1 LWIRYPWIRDEG
13 KNARQKAKG
22 KRQKAKVRA
31 LILLPFAFVFLR
43 WPAMYLAKVKGC
55 VWCTAKNDTLDGKK
69 MLVLQPLDAK
79 LKPRGKQLVALD
91 AVGAGTG
98 EIVYF
103 CRGKEASF
111 PWLPDET
118 PIDATIVGIV
128 DQVDTI

>member
-1 LWIRYPWIRDEG
+1 MPF
-13 KNARQKAKG
+13 
-22 KRQKAKVRA
+22 A
-31 LILLPFAFVFLR
+31 LCLLPFAFVFSFRAHLFL
-43 WPAMYLAKVKGC
+43 MYLAKVQGC

-69 MLVLQPLDAK
+69 MLVIQPLDAQ
-79 LKPRGKQLVALD
+79 LKPRGKHLIALD

-98 EIVYF
+98 EIVYY

-128 DQVDTI
+128 DHVDTL